1 MSYGNIL
8 PRFMLTDQTTIG
20 IPSTSLLT
28 SIASDKAALSL
39 NDPLYSWYMQALPMV
54 SDPNTKNIY
63 DTVIGVVNRNRSTH
77 QRSKELSADIVKRME
92 NLYQKSKSDE
102 IQKTQVAKRLTDALG
117 NSPIETTVVNRD
129 PGVVA
134 PGTNGTQ
141 GAPGNS
147 DGDGKGATQGN
158 PTQGAK
164 RNGQGGGSN
173 KFVELSNTW
182 VEGDNQKADLAKKD
196 MLRVNFEN
204 DPIISPDNAKITSTD
219 RLIFIAMTFVLRA
232 ISIFLVEWA
241 VNTYMV
247 KSFEAAFKL
256 YLICYV
262 ALFAT
267 WGIMVNASGSL
278 FFRMLFY
285 YIDYESHG
293 IGRILVHFF
302 VQLMLLPIPY
312 IVRTKGFETAQ
323 EEYTYERRRKTMSIL
338 SNFTFFIW
346 AITSIIALRY

>member
-1 MSYGNIL
+1 MSDGNIL
-8 PRFMLTDQTTIG
+8 PRFKLTDQTTIG
-20 IPSTSLLT
+20 IPSTSIIT
-28 SIASDKAALSL
+28 SIASDKAALGL

-63 DTVIGVVNRNRSTH
+63 DTVIGVVNRNRSTQ
-77 QRSKELSADIVKRME
+77 QRTKELSADIVKRME
-92 NLYQKSKSDE
+92 NLYQKTIRDHSKDTDVVQKNAVDE
-102 IQKTQVAKRLTDALG
+102 LSKRITNTLG
-117 NSPIETTVVNRD
+117 NSPIDTKVKRT
-129 PGVVA
+129 GVQA
-134 PGTNGTQ
+134 ATNIS
-141 GAPGNS
+141 GANV
-147 DGDGKGATQGN
+147 
-158 PTQGAK
+158 
-164 RNGQGGGSN
+164 QGGGSGEN
-173 KFVELSNTW
+173 RFVKLSQDW
-182 VEGDNQKADLAKKD
+182 EDNQTTEAANLQKKES
-196 MLRVNFEN
+196 LRVKYEN

-247 KSFEAAFKL
+247 KSFEAAFKM

-267 WGIMVNASGSL
+267 WAIMVNASGAL
-278 FFRMLFY
+278 FIRMLFY
-285 YIDYESHG
+285 YIDIESNSF
-293 IGRILVHFF
+293 GRIIVHFI